1 MTVVSYKKDSAV
13 KTSHSHLSLR
23 QSNDLLMLDYLCIVE
38 ML

>member
-1 MTVVSYKKDSAV
+1 MTVVSNKKESAE
-13 KTSHSHLSLR
+13 KTSHRHLSLR